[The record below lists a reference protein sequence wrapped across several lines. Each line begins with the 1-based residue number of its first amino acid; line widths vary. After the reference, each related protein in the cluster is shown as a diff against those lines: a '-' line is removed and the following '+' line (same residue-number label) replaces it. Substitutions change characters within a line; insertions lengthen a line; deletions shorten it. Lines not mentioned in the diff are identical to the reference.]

1 MTQIDPFDDSVLRYV
16 IRRHQY
22 DPETKHFRWFYESA
36 FDNKREFKKKLQEA
50 FDELGARQEKGQAHL
65 KEQLTGEVLHIGN
78 FRNSKSNRQERAEE
92 GRMYLASP
100 RNRVIFLI
108 LSHRIPFVRSRR
120 IHKFLRGFLK

>member
-1 MTQIDPFDDSVLRYV
+1 VAQIDPFDDSVLRYV

-36 FDNKREFKKKLQEA
+36 FDNKREYKRKLLKA
-50 FDELGARQEKGQAHL
+50 FEELEVRQVKGEAHL
-65 KEQLTGEVLHIGN
+65 KEQLAGEVMQIGN
-78 FRNSKSNRQERAEE
+78 FRNSKSNRQKRAEE

-100 RNRVIFLI
+100 RNRVVFLL

>member
-22 DPETKHFRWFYESA
+22 DPKTKHFHWFYESA
-36 FDNKREFKKKLQEA
+36 FDNKREFTKKLQEA

-65 KEQLTGEVLHIGN
+65 KEQLTGEVLQIGN
-78 FRNSKSNRQERAEE
+78 FRNSKSNRQEREEE

-100 RNRVIFLI
+100 RNRVIFLLFFSQSPQVSSI
-108 LSHRIPFVRSRR
+108 GL
-120 IHKFLRGFLK
+120 G

>member
-1 MTQIDPFDDSVLRYV
+1 MAQIDPFDDSVLRYV

-36 FDNKREFKKKLQEA
+36 FDNKREYKRKLLKA
-50 FDELGARQEKGQAHL
+50 FEELEARQVKGEAHH
-65 KEQLTGEVLHIGN
+65 KEQLTGVVLQIGN

-92 GRMYLASP
+92 GRYYLGSP
-100 RNRVIFLI
+100 KNRIIFLL
-108 LSHRIPFVRSRR
+108 LSHRIPFVRSPR